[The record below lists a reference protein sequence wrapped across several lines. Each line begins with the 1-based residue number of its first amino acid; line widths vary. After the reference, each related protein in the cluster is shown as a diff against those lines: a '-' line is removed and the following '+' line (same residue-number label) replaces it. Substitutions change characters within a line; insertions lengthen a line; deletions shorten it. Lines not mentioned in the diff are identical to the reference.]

1 MPSRVICLKSIGVIH
16 SPFKDAE
23 GAPIQPSG
31 AKGTPGKVV
40 LDEAYEPG
48 LKDLEGFSHLIL
60 LYHFHLCKK
69 EQLTVT
75 PFLDKAEHGVFATRA
90 PTRPNHIGVSIVRL
104 KSRRANTLELLDV
117 DVLDGTPL
125 LDIKPLV
132 PGFDLPYQ
140 EVRAGWLDEK
150 AQKATEFRSDDRF
163 K

>member
-1 MPSRVICLKSIGVIH
+1 MPNQELTLKTIGVIH
-16 SPFKDAE
+16 SPYRDVQ

-31 AKGTPGKVV
+31 ARGSKGEIVV
-40 LDEAYEPG
+40 DKAYEPG

-60 LYHFHLCKK
+60 LYHFHLCNK

-75 PFLDKAEHGVFATRA
+75 PFLDKTEHGVFATRA

-104 KSRRANTLELLDV
+104 NSREKNTLNILDV

-132 PGFDLPYQ
+132 PGFDLPEQ
-140 EVRAGWLDEK
+140 EIKVGWLEQK
-150 AQKATEFRSDDRF
+150 AQKASELRADERF